1 VNNCII
7 LEFLLQDSLEIK
19 HAVKPV
25 QAKIYFFGNCM
36 VFIRRGLESEA
47 IGKGPDPTK

>member
-1 VNNCII
+1 MNNCIV
-7 LEFLLQDSLEIK
+7 LEFLLQGSLEIK

-25 QAKIYFFGNCM
+25 QAKIYFVGHCM

-47 IGKGPDPTK
+47 IGKFPDPRE